1 MTKHERDLENAEQDY
16 QRALE
21 GVIGAL
27 EAAIRTASK
36 IEASGLVT
44 AHINP
49 LIHDVHTISTKL
61 VALSQAASRLDTLRG
76 SA

>member
-1 MTKHERDLENAEQDY
+1 VTKHERDIENAEQDY

-21 GVIGAL
+21 RVIGAL

-36 IEASGLVT
+36 IEASGLAT
-44 AHINP
+44 AQITP
-49 LIHDVHTISTKL
+49 LIHDVHTVSTAL
-61 VALSQAASRLDTLRG
+61 VGLSQAASRLDAVRA